1 MNSKFGECCNCP
13 ALVDGRFFTEYR
25 DRDALQFNIMKDNNL
40 TNSNAFRNFLITNGT
55 SVMSNNTKDLETK
68 YKCNYNI
75 QNPVPV
81 TSIQNGKFINEIP
94 LVDAADNIAPFEVN
108 APSLR

>member
-25 DRDALQFNIMKDNNL
+25 DRDALQFNLMKDNNL
-40 TNSNAFRNFLITNGT
+40 TNSNAFRNYLIANGT
-55 SVMSNNTKDLETK
+55 SLMSNNTKDLETK

-75 QNPVPV
+75 QNPTPV
-81 TSIQNGKFINEIP
+81 ISIQNAGFINETP
-94 LVDAADNIAPFEVN
+94 MENLKETNAPFS
-108 APSLR
+108 PGSG